1 MRFLFLLTVAGL
13 LLFSASCKN
22 NSRPK
27 PDENSNP
34 VQEPPVV
41 AAPFNVDTAFVFVK
55 KQASFGPRVPNGS
68 EHEKCAAWLTST
80 LRRFTKDV
88 VVQSFKMKAY
98 NGVEL
103 NLKNIIG
110 SFNPSA
116 KTRILLCSHWDS
128 RPYADN
134 DPDVSKHRTPIDGV
148 NDGASGVGI
157 LMEAARQ
164 LSLKAPEVGVDI
176 LLLDGEDYGAP
187 QDEKNAG
194 VEDDWA
200 LGSQYWSRTPH
211 TEGYTAR
218 FGILLDMV
226 GAENATF
233 RLEASS
239 MYYAPDVMNKVWR
252 IAAKIGY
259 TSYFLAENSNG
270 ITDDHIYINK
280 IRQVPTIDIIQNDPS
295 TESGFYKYWHTVNDN
310 LAGIDKQTLM
320 AVGQTVLTAV
330 YQEK

>member
-1 MRFLFLLTVAGL
+1 MRISLLLAVAGL
-13 LLFSASCKN
+13 LLSSPACKN
-22 NSRPK
+22 NTQPK

-34 VQEPPVV
+34 VPETPVV
-41 AAPFNVDTAFVFVK
+41 AAAFNVDTAYVFVK
-55 KQASFGPRVPNGS
+55 KQASFCPRVPNGA
-68 EHEKCAAWLTST
+68 EHEKCAAWLTSAMK
-80 LRRFTKDV
+80 RFTRDV

-98 NGVEL
+98 NGIEL

-110 SFNPSA
+110 SFNPTA

-128 RPYADN
+128 RPFADN

-157 LMEAARQ
+157 LLEVARQ
-164 LSLKAPEVGVDI
+164 LNLKTPEVGVDI

-187 QDEKNAG
+187 QDEKNSG

-211 TEGYTAR
+211 IEGYTAR

-233 RLEASS
+233 KLEATS

-252 IAAKIGY
+252 IASKIGY
-259 TSYFLAENSNG
+259 TDYFLAENSNG
-270 ITDDHIYINK
+270 ITDDHVYINQ
-280 IRQVPTIDIIQNDPS
+280 IRQIPTIDIIQNDPT

-310 LAGIDKQTLM
+310 IAGIDKQTLR
-320 AVGQTVLTAV
+320 AVGETVLTSV
-330 YQEK
+330 YLEK